1 MTMDQKWSTVTDLKF
16 NINSSLFNGPR
27 NTFEKN
33 VMFAESFFL
42 LRNVYSKNLIFQI
55 VLPDAMSLLGQ
66 HVTKYTR
73 QWDFEPY
80 QTYLKFYIVR
90 HCCRR
95 IGKLFLGTVISVF
108 LSRKIYVFWLNKY
121 SFLSFNFPGNVARS
135 SVMSSWGYC
144 FCISLSR
151 WLFKFGFS
159 KADLTFYISNILFN
173 DSIFCFLFA
182 LS

>member
-73 QWDFEPY
+73 Q
-80 QTYLKFYIVR
+80 
-90 HCCRR
+90 
-95 IGKLFLGTVISVF
+95 
-108 LSRKIYVFWLNKY
+108 
-121 SFLSFNFPGNVARS
+121 
-135 SVMSSWGYC
+135 
-144 FCISLSR
+144 
-151 WLFKFGFS
+151 
-159 KADLTFYISNILFN
+159 
-173 DSIFCFLFA
+173 
-182 LS
+182 